1 MTEGLNEKL
10 RSIEEEK
17 TEFEECI
24 SKIRKKVEEDDER
37 DYVTYL
43 ETEQI
48 REQCISVDAKILQL
62 LEDRQ
67 ELLNCIRKHRR
78 ELLDEFRRE
87 IKKGYTEF
95 AAREED
101 IYYQMQNCECNR
113 DE

>member
-1 MTEGLNEKL
+1 MTEVLNGKL
-10 RSIEEEK
+10 KNIEEER

-24 SKIRKKVEEDDER
+24 SKIRKKIEEDDER
-37 DYVTYL
+37 DYVAYL

-48 REQCISVDAKILQL
+48 REQCISADANILQL

-78 ELLDEFRRE
+78 EILDEFERE

-101 IYYQMQNCECNR
+101 VYYQMQNCEHNK